1 MERNVAWDRIQ
12 TVKEMEISLQFLIR
26 RKGRNRQGFALP
38 SLIHFLSALFLSLFL
53 LHYSC
58 PLSERSLLPGD
69 KSARTKYQ
77 TERVPD
83 FGLEVIPPTCFA
95 DPVYVAVEFPLQL
108 LLTAEFQE
116 GLPIL
121 DPLPLLGEF
130 SATLKDE
137 RISAKKCPCPLSRF

>member
-1 MERNVAWDRIQ
+1 M
-12 TVKEMEISLQFLIR
+12 SLGIEYKLWRKWKSVCNFL
-26 RKGRNRQGFALP
+26 FAGKAETARDLLFLP
-38 SLIHFLSALFLSLFL
+38 SSIFYRRSFFLCFSCIIHVLYLNA
-53 LHYSC
+53 
-58 PLSERSLLPGD
+58 PGD

-77 TERVPD
+77 TESVPD

-108 LLTAEFQE
+108 LLTAKFQE

-137 RISAKKCPCPLSRF
+137 RISAKKCPCPLSRFLRGL